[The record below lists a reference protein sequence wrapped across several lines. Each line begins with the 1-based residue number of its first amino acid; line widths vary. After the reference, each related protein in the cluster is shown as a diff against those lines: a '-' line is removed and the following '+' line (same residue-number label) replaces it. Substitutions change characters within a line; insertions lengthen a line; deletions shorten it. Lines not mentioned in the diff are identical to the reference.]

1 LLNIERKPLIQ
12 FVSVFVALNTLFL
25 LTLSILYYYYQK
37 NIYLDIR
44 QNSIRYYA
52 DKVNE
57 NIYSATSMQ
66 DIKDWMIGDPRFD
79 VAILDDKKKVV
90 YTSDKPFPIPIT
102 IGMFEYQNHFY
113 DLEPI
118 DMEKLHHYRYLVIR
132 ADSIDNEL
140 AKTRRSIYIVLI
152 FSIIFMTLVIYTLS
166 KLFLHPLRVY
176 ISKLDRFIRDTTHEL
191 NTPLSIITMSVE
203 RLHEE
208 GPDPKIDKHLGRITV
223 ALRTISHLYNDLT
236 FLTLYKKTHI
246 DEQPIDVSLIL
257 EERINYFR
265 PLADAKKITFNL
277 NIESTFVK
285 AHSEKLI
292 RIIDNLLSN
301 AIKYNKRSGN
311 ITIILTGG
319 LLSVKD
325 TGIGI
330 PEDKLNDIF
339 LRYTRFDDAN
349 GGFGI
354 GLNIVHMICQEYHF
368 PITVESHLKEGTIF
382 KIQFHT
388 ALI

>member
-1 LLNIERKPLIQ
+1 MLNIERKPLIQ

-25 LTLSILYYYYQK
+25 LTLSVLYYYYQQ
-37 NIYLDIR
+37 NIYIDIR

-57 NIYSATSMQ
+57 NIYSATSIQ
-66 DIKDWMIGDPRFD
+66 DIKDWMIGDPRFE
-79 VAILDDKKKVV
+79 VAIMDDKKKVV
-90 YTSDKPFPIPIT
+90 YTSDKPFSIPFKL
-102 IGMFEYQNHFY
+102 GMFEYNDHFY
-113 DLEPI
+113 SIEPI
-118 DMEKLHHYRYLVIR
+118 DMEKLHRYRYLVIR
-132 ADSIDNEL
+132 ADSIDKEL
-140 AKTRRSIYIVLI
+140 AKTRKSIFIVLT

-166 KLFLHPLRVY
+166 KLFLRPLRVY

-203 RLHEE
+203 RLYEE
-208 GPDPKIDKHLGRITV
+208 GPDPKIDKHLGRMTV

-236 FLTLYKKTHI
+236 FLTLYQKTAFA
-246 DEQPIDVSLIL
+246 EQSLDLAPIL
-257 EERINYFR
+257 EERIHYFR
-265 PLADAKKITFNL
+265 PLADAKKITFDL
-277 NIESTFVK
+277 NIQPTFVK

-292 RIIDNLLSN
+292 RVIDNLLSN

-311 ITIILTGG
+311 ITVVLNNGF
-319 LLSVKD
+319 LSVKD

-330 PEDKLNDIF
+330 PKDKLNDIF

-349 GGFGI
+349 GGFGV

-368 PITVESHLKEGTIF
+368 PITVESHLHEGTTF
-382 KIQFHT
+382 RIQFT
-388 ALI
+388 ATP